1 MKLYSNKKYNTIAVY
16 AIIVIAVNVLLIT
29 AIFKLN
35 AILGLLDKI
44 VTVMMPIIWG
54 LGLAFLINPLMVT
67 TERMA
72 LKVIKKPKRPKL
84 LRAFSVTVASIIFLG
99 LVAGIIAVIVPEFVK
114 SFNDIVN
121 NFSSLVEKAENWIN
135 KLFNNYPKV
144 QKLVSDKLVD
154 FGTDL
159 NKLQPM
165 LENILS
171 GAWGFL
177 NVIYNFVLGFIFSIY
192 LLVGKEEHLAQTKKI
207 IFANFRHS
215 TAEKILHFGSDAN
228 LVFSGFIS
236 GKIIDSFIIGV
247 ICFIGLTIIGMPYNV
262 LISVII
268 GVTNVIPF
276 FGPLIGAIPSGMLML
291 LVEPKMVIWLLI
303 FIFMLQQFDG
313 NILGPKILGGS
324 TGLPAIWVMIALFVC
339 GGLFGFIGMLLGV
352 PTFALIYK
360 ITRESIDNKLKRKKL
375 PTSTQYY
382 IENAGKLTGQR
393 TRKAPLTPEEL
404 ENIIIPSCDEV
415 NEATDDPI
423 FESNESS
430 GDSVEEVI
438 GEAVTP
444 VPSPEAEG

>member
-430 GDSVEEVI
+430 DDSVEEVI